1 MQLLDYI
8 NNNISCNSNLHKIY
22 SINKVKGL
30 EADYCFYIIDNNF
43 LKYLLDTS
51 KRNMES
57 NKIYVALTRAK
68 KGLYLVIPRNF
79 KRLDELEHLGFE
91 H

>member
-1 MQLLDYI
+1 MLVVI
-8 NNNISCNSNLHKIY
+8 RICKIY

-43 LKYLLDTS
+43 LKYLVNTTE
-51 KRNMES
+51 RNMES

-68 KGLYLVIPRNF
+68 KGLYLVISRDF
-79 KRLDELEHLGFE
+79 KELDKLELLGFS